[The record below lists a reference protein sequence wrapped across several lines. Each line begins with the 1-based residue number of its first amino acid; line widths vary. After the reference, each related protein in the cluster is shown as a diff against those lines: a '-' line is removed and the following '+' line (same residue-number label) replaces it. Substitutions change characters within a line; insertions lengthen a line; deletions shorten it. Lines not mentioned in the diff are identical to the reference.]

1 MMIKKL
7 TLFSL
12 IISLSISSCSS
23 GGSTPENNEAI
34 NSSDGSQVI
43 MSFDQN
49 TQNVQGT
56 LSVTVEYDAS
66 VIIPNG
72 TSPVLKVDQLPWT
85 TLETCSSNLNV
96 FCTPNNELNTNNLPN
111 GEHEIAVILTL
122 DDQSSIIDLED
133 ISVNNLSPTADLQI
147 TSPTTNEVVK
157 GNVSIQ
163 ISYPQEL
170 GTADSIIYQIDS
182 TLLPSCDDDVFCI
195 WDSTGSEPGIHIV
208 KVQGVFTN
216 NTTTHTVMS
225 SVPVVIESASISD
238 DLIPPT
244 VNWLNPSSVNE
255 QISGTVSL
263 QIEATDNVGVNSV
276 TFMSRVPGENPQVIG
291 DGIREFGDIWTIQVD
306 TTETPDNVY
315 ELIAIATDLSNNPR
329 MEPLQIVVSN
339 STGTGTPNIDEPCVR
354 IINPVLQEVNFG
366 NSTFYWVPTVSNTV
380 SILSKSPVVSVPE
393 SLYQDCGTNVEID
406 KIEYYLDGVLLGQSS
421 AGEESSWVF
430 YWPTTLLNNGLY
442 NLTAIAYDTEG
453 NPSATPI
460 CGGTFGSAGEPD
472 DYFACIKVRVD
483 NGTGDFIPPDVTI
496 LGKLSDDGTS
506 IEPLAGAQI
515 AGNPTIVAQAT
526 DNVGIQKVEF
536 IANGVVIDGCT
547 DTNLSDGPD
556 LDADGSPDP
565 GLAVCLWD
573 TTFENEGAKDLI
585 AKATDTS
592 GNTDFSDVVS
602 VILVDA
608 VPPTLTMRECVPADG
623 FLTCYAGE
631 YQFLNPTAFSIGYQ
645 ADGIDNNAPPQLI
658 TWQWLMGDEASPGDG
673 PTNQTGTHTYTTL
686 DPAAPNF
693 LVEVAIVN
701 EAGLQDNELD
711 DGSKSFFVVYAPREI
726 WPLSNAQESL
736 DCELDW
742 PSTADEATP
751 DCPTGNTLFATAGAP
766 IVIRNVHTALQRTVS
781 DDKFRGQV
789 IVMQFFIKDE
799 TTAINDMNNHILP
812 YFEGNGFPASSVE
825 IISIGLGKDPVTGND
840 SFISV
845 EDLADWHLSNGYNWT
860 FVWDE
865 DNILMD
871 QYTTYFEGSGW
882 AGGVA
887 PRYLIMD
894 RNHFVRLSD
903 QGSLDEITGAGG
915 TLGEMLET
923 LWPCFGNP
931 TCIPKLD

>member
-7 TLFSL
+7 SL
-12 IISLSISSCSS
+12 ISLIVSLSISSCSS
-23 GGSTPENNEAI
+23 GGSTPESNDAI

-49 TQNVQGT
+49 IQNVQGT
-56 LSVTVEYDAS
+56 LSVTVEYDQS
-66 VIIPNG
+66 VVIPSG
-72 TSPVLKVDQLPWT
+72 TQPVLKVDQLPWAI
-85 TLETCSSNLNV
+85 LENCSSNANV
-96 FCTPNNELNTNNLPN
+96 WCTPNNELNTNNLPN
-111 GEHEIAVILTL
+111 GDHEIAVVLTL
-122 DDQSSIIDLED
+122 DNESSIIDLEN
-133 ISVNNLSPTADLQI
+133 ISVNNLTPTADLQI

-170 GTADSIIYQIDS
+170 GTASSILYQVDNTFLS
-182 TLLPSCDDDVFCI
+182 PSCDDDVFCI
-195 WDSTGSEPGIHIV
+195 WDSTGINPGIHII
-208 KVQGVFTN
+208 KVQAVFTN
-216 NTTTHTVMS
+216 HTVMS
-225 SVPVVIESASISD
+225 SVPVIIESSSISD
-238 DLIPPT
+238 DLLPPT
-244 VNWLNPSSVNE
+244 VTWLNPSSVNE

-263 QIEATDNVGVNSV
+263 QVEATDNVGVNAV
-276 TFMSRVPGENPQVIG
+276 TFMARVPGENPQTLG
-291 DGIREFGDIWTIQVD
+291 DGVREFGDIWTIQVD

-315 ELIAIATDLSNNPR
+315 ELIAIATDLSNNPK

-339 STGTGTPNIDEPCVR
+339 STGTGTPNIDKPCVR

-366 NSTFYWVPTVSNTV
+366 GGTFYWVPTVSNTV
-380 SILSKSPVVSVPE
+380 SVLSKSPVVSVSE
-393 SLYQDCGTNVEID
+393 TLYQDCGTNVDID

-421 AGEESSWVF
+421 AGEENSWVF

-453 NPSATPI
+453 NQSDSPI
-460 CGGTFGSAGEPD
+460 CGGTFGSAGDPE

-496 LGKLSDDGTS
+496 LGKLSDDGTT

-515 AGNPTIVAQAT
+515 AGNPTIIAQAT

-536 IANGVVIDGCT
+536 SANGVVITGCT

-556 LDADGSPDP
+556 LDGDGSPDP
-565 GLAVCLWD
+565 GLAVCVWD
-573 TTFENEGAKDLI
+573 TSFENEGAKDLI

-631 YQFLNPTAFSIGYQ
+631 YQFLNPTSFSIGYQ
-645 ADGIDNNAPPQLI
+645 ADGFDNNAPPQLI
-658 TWQWLMGDEASPGDG
+658 TWQWLMGDEATPGDG

-686 DPAAPNF
+686 DPASPNF

-701 EAGLQDNELD
+701 ESGLQDNELD

-726 WPLSNAQESL
+726 WPLSNTQESL

-742 PSTADEATP
+742 PSTSDDATP
-751 DCPTGNTLFATAGAP
+751 DCPTGNSLFATAGAP
-766 IVIRNVHTALQRTVS
+766 IVIRNIHTALQRTVS

-789 IVMQFFIKDE
+789 VVMQFFTKDE
-799 TTAINDMNNHILP
+799 TTAINDMNNHVLP
-812 YFEGNGFPASSVE
+812 YFEAASFPASSVE
-825 IISIGLGKDPVTGND
+825 IISIGLNQDPVSGND

-845 EDLADWHLSNGYNWT
+845 EDLGGWHTANGYNWT

-865 DNILMD
+865 DNLLLD
-871 QYTTYFEGSGW
+871 QYTTYFEGGDGW
-882 AGGVA
+882 AGGIE
-887 PRYLIMD
+887 PRYVIMD
-894 RNHFVRLSD
+894 RNHFVRLVD
-903 QGSLDEITGAGG
+903 QGSLDGIAGAGG
-915 TLGEMLET
+915 TLGELLET

-931 TCIPKLD
+931 SCIPFLD